1 MSLLTALFFLYI
13 AVSSFTDLK
22 YRKVYNVVTLPAVVL
37 GIGFNFLYFGLP
49 GLKNSIFGLLAGF
62 LILFIFFV
70 WGGVGPGDVKFLA
83 GAGALTGLET
93 LVTGA
98 LYGAIIAG
106 LYVTVFIIVKKDF
119 KKTFDRLCGLF
130 RAAYLRQPPD
140 MNLASGGA
148 KHPYA
153 LFLSIGLLL
162 RWIEINYWI

>member
-1 MSLLTALFFLYI
+1 MSLLTVLFFLYI

-49 GLKNSIFGLLAGF
+49 GLKNSIFGFLAGF

-83 GAGALTGLET
+83 GAGALAGLET
-93 LVTGA
+93 LVMGA

-106 LYVTVFIIVKKDF
+106 VYVVFFIIVKKDF
-119 KKTFDRLCGLF
+119 KKTLDRLGGFF
-130 RAAYLRQPPD
+130 RAVYLRQPPD
-140 MNLASGGA
+140 MNLTGGGV

-162 RWIEINYWI
+162 RWLEINYWI

>member
-1 MSLLTALFFLYI
+1 MSLLNGLFFLYI

-37 GIGFNFLYFGLP
+37 GMGFHFIYFGLP
-49 GLKNSIFGLLAGF
+49 GLKNSVFGLLAGF

-93 LVTGA
+93 LVIGS

-119 KKTFDRLCGLF
+119 KKTLDRLRGFF
-130 RAAYLRQPPD
+130 RAAYLKQQPEAWPAGKSD
-140 MNLASGGA
+140 V
-148 KHPYA
+148 HPYA

-162 RWIEINYWI
+162 RWIEINYWA